1 MSEAIENVSLL
12 QDKISDAIITFP
24 EEVVGRYSVC
34 ETKQELKG
42 VLVQMLSLV
51 TNPTLSVGSDLGIGD
66 ICYTNENSDSF
77 IIFTRNNYVVY
88 LLRRKEWV
96 DVFAYAKELDDSL
109 K

>member
-1 MSEAIENVSLL
+1 
-12 QDKISDAIITFP
+12 
-24 EEVVGRYSVC
+24 
-34 ETKQELKG
+34 
-42 VLVQMLSLV
+42 MLSLV